1 MNRIFVFV
9 ILWLSGMSGLPV
21 RAQQPSLSLFL
32 PFNWE
37 QASLQ
42 AAREHKLVLVE
53 AGEAYP
59 GLERQLQKHPELMN
73 YLNRNIVAI
82 RMDMNT
88 PQGQEFTPRLLLHP
102 YPVFAFFM
110 PYGDLVGTVTPQAVR
125 QNPEALREAYE
136 KAKALAEIKK
146 ANSRAVSFVRV
157 DVAKALEQ
165 AAEEEK
171 ELFVFLADERNQ
183 ASLLLERNVFTL
195 NEVADFLNQHFVN
208 LRLSGRQRD
217 AFRDKYGIG
226 GTSALVFLNAKG
238 KMLLFKEGAGDADR
252 LIAYAREALEQ
263 AKGIPFRELSADEAL
278 QLAREQGKSVF
289 TDFYIPG
296 AAHKQMAAYLFTDPE
311 VAAYFK
317 EHFINRS
324 CEADQ
329 ACLVFTDASGRE
341 LHRLLR
347 AGSPEELREE
357 AVKAVTGKGL
367 ADMRQRY
374 REGDREDGFLEEYIH
389 MLGKA
394 GLAEEADSA
403 LQVYFA
409 PKSPTLLKEAH
420 YWQLL
425 DQYGINL
432 SPAFFDYILSH
443 RNELYDLYGEANV
456 RKKMA
461 ALWVAGA
468 ENFVHDGQF
477 DETGFKA
484 YAKRLKKEKVE
495 GARLIIRN
503 ARMHAAEKVGDWKV
517 YITLAEEKWNEEQI
531 PDAELYA
538 WGVKIEERCSDDG
551 LRYKMAQW
559 LGSRA
564 MELERKERI
573 SGKVKVASY
582 RGFFEKLVDDLLKKK

>member
-9 ILWLSGMSGLPV
+9 ILWLSGMYGMPV
-21 RAQQPSLSLFL
+21 MAQQHSVSLFL
-32 PFNWE
+32 PFHWE

-53 AGEAYP
+53 AGEAFP
-59 GLERQLQKHPELMN
+59 GLERELQKHPELMN
-73 YLNRNIVAI
+73 YLNRNVVAI

-88 PQGQEFTPRLLLHP
+88 SQGQEFTSRLLLHP

-136 KAKALAEIKK
+136 AARALAEIKK
-146 ANSRAVSFVRV
+146 ANSRTVSFMQA
-157 DVAKALEQ
+157 DVVQALEQ

-171 ELFVFLADERNQ
+171 GLFVFLADEQNQ

-195 NEVADFLNQHFVN
+195 NEVADFFNQHFVN

-217 AFRDKYGIG
+217 AFRDKYGTG
-226 GTSALVFLNAKG
+226 GASLLFLNAKG
-238 KMLLFKEGAGDADR
+238 KMLLAKESAGDAAQ
-252 LIAYAREALEQ
+252 LIGYAGEALEQ
-263 AKGIPFRELSADEAL
+263 AKGIPFRELSAKEAL

-324 CEADQ
+324 CEAEQ
-329 ACLVFTDASGRE
+329 AYLAFTDASGRE

-357 AVKAVTGKGL
+357 AVKAMTGKGL

-374 REGDREDGFLEEYIH
+374 QDGNREDGFLEEYIQ
-389 MLGKA
+389 MLGRA

-403 LQVYFA
+403 LQVYLDK
-409 PKSPTLLKEAH
+409 KSPEVLKEVH
-420 YWQLL
+420 YWKLL
-425 DQYGINL
+425 EQYGINL

-443 RNELYDLYGEANV
+443 RNELYGLYGEANV
-456 RKKMA
+456 RQKIA

-468 ENFVHDGQF
+468 ENFVHDGLF
-477 DETGFKA
+477 DEAGFKA

-559 LGSRA
+559 LDSRA
-564 MELERKERI
+564 RELDRKERI
-573 SGKVKVASY
+573 SGKIKVSSY
-582 RGFFEKLVDDLLKKK
+582 RGFFEKLVDDLLKK